1 MSVIA
6 HHLSC
11 CFIIYFL
18 LTSLRTLR
26 FGTRMVVI
34 SKAVIGD
41 VYGSPSVE
49 EEEKN
54 NVGQTKDVFNHLET
68 LLLITLIL
76 WTVPA

>member
-1 MSVIA
+1 
-6 HHLSC
+6 
-11 CFIIYFL
+11 
-18 LTSLRTLR
+18 
-26 FGTRMVVI
+26 MVVI